1 MFILRLFTRNS
12 VKIFRSVLCSHSS
25 RIWIGNLAIILTS
38 TTCHISDRNMQYRLN
53 LDFDHI
59 VRKSSRAK
67 RIIFNATIRDGI
79 EIVIPKSMD
88 TSFLPDVLE
97 KNRSWIQKQSA
108 WVSDMRQLLKPNQI
122 HLRLLNKT
130 WEVNYVPNHPGNDP
144 WVEYESLLTVS
155 NTDCEPMEVPR
166 VLDNWLHSVAKNA
179 LPKLLHQESTNT
191 QLSYDRVTIRK
202 ARTRWGSCSSKGSI
216 SLNRNL
222 MFLPPQLV
230 RYVLIHELCHTQH
243 LNHSIH
249 FWQLFEKLYPGARS
263 MNHHVRKAT
272 DLVPS
277 WAKY

>member
-1 MFILRLFTRNS
+1 
-12 VKIFRSVLCSHSS
+12 
-25 RIWIGNLAIILTS
+25 
-38 TTCHISDRNMQYRLN
+38 MQYRLN
-53 LDFDHI
+53 LDFDYI

-88 TSFLPDVLE
+88 TSFLPAVLE

-108 WVSDMRQLLKPNQI
+108 WVSAMRLSLNPNQI

-130 WEVNYVPNHPGNDP
+130 WEVNYVPHQQGNNP
-144 WVEYESLLTVS
+144 WVEYDSLLTVS
-155 NTDCEPMEVPR
+155 NTDSEPMEVPR
-166 VLDNWLHSVAKNA
+166 ILDRWLHSVAKNT
-179 LPKLLHQESTNT
+179 LPTLLHQESTNT

-202 ARTRWGSCSSKGSI
+202 AKTRWGSCSSKGSI

-222 MFLPPQLV
+222 MFLPPKLV
-230 RYVLIHELCHTQH
+230 RYVLIHELCHTQQ

>member
-1 MFILRLFTRNS
+1 MFISRLFTLNS
-12 VKIFRSVLCSHSS
+12 VKIFRSDLCSQSS

-38 TTCHISDRNMQYRLN
+38 TTCHISDRNMQYRRT
-53 LDFDHI
+53 LDFDYI
-59 VRKSSRAK
+59 IRKSSRAK

-108 WVSDMRQLLKPNQI
+108 WVSAMRLSLNPNQI

-130 WEVNYVPNHPGNDP
+130 WEVNYVPHQQGNNP
-144 WVEYESLLTVS
+144 WVEHGSLLTVS
-155 NTDCEPMEVPR
+155 NTDRELMEVPR
-166 VLDNWLHSVAKNA
+166 VLDSWLHSVAKNA